1 MEEKQESLF
10 KTIIKI
16 IFKRIKPTTL
26 LFLVITLSANVFA
39 WFIYST
45 KVDSSITAHVKAW
58 NVDFVVGNTSLTQQV
73 NFDVE
78 TVYPGMPTYQRTIN
92 VTNSGETAA
101 TLSYEILSA
110 SLLGTVYTVGPSLTS
125 EQLLYN
131 IENNY
136 PIQISFSVTNQ
147 TVNAN
152 GGQSSFVLTVDWPYE
167 SGDDAT
173 DTYWGEQAYD
183 YHLLHPDSPSCSLSM
198 EITAIQN

>member
-10 KTIIKI
+10 KSIIKI

-26 LFLVITLSANVFA
+26 LFLVLTLSANVFA

-45 KVDSSITAHVKAW
+45 RVDSSITAHVKAW
-58 NVDFVVGNTSLTQQV
+58 NVDFVVGNTTLSQQV
-73 NFDVE
+73 NFDIE
-78 TVYPGMPTYQRTIN
+78 TVYPGMETYQKTIS
-92 VTNSGETAA
+92 VTNSGETSA

-110 SLLGTVYTVGPSLTS
+110 SVLGVVYNVGPSLTS

-131 IENNY
+131 LENNY
-136 PIQISFSVTNQ
+136 PLQISFDVTNP

-152 GGQSSFVLTVDWPYE
+152 GGQSSFVLTVSWPYE

-183 YHLLHPDSPSCSLSM
+183 YHLLHPDLPSFSLSM
-198 EITAIQN
+198 EITAVQN